1 MTIILTLHAEKFFYD
16 RLVSY
21 MCSGPIS
28 PMILAHP
35 DAIQRWRAL
44 MGPTKSHVA
53 RATAPHTIR
62 GMFGVSDTRNSTHGS
77 GTTTIHITVGLVHT
91 CVIFYT

>member
-1 MTIILTLHAEKFFYD
+1 MFGMRLIRMISIAGKFFYD

-35 DAIQRWRAL
+35 DAIQRWRSL

-62 GMFGVSDTRNSTHGS
+62 GMFGLSDTRNSIHGS
-77 GTTTIHITVGLVHT
+77 GN
-91 CVIFYT
+91 CV

>member
-1 MTIILTLHAEKFFYD
+1 MYTTYPADTGYAGKFFYG

-35 DAIQRWRAL
+35 DAIQHWRAL

-53 RATAPHTIR
+53 RATAPHTVR
-62 GMFGVSDTRNSTHGS
+62 GMYGLSDTRNSTHGS
-77 GTTTIHITVGLVHT
+77 GIR
-91 CVIFYT
+91 Y